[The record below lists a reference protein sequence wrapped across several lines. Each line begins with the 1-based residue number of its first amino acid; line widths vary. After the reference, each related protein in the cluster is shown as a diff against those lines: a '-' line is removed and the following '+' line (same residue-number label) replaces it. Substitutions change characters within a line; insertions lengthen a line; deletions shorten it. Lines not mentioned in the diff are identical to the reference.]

1 MLRLRR
7 TTLAPEERRVVDK
20 AEQWTLDP
28 AGGVRRMA
36 VPVERRRAACLPRPW
51 WECVARMGLAAE
63 WLFGRAQDVEWAI
76 ADRQVWLL
84 QSRPITGLDPA
95 IALVPPFP
103 VEWESDAERRR
114 PWMLLPSARGD
125 LPPPLQQDYDAAAV
139 GSWTDAS
146 LTGGGVRFTPAR
158 MCHGRGYTARTD
170 GDLHDGDRRV
180 RAAALADL
188 AARLRAAGVTFWE
201 YWGPEVVAAVER
213 LRVFLW
219 TVDEAG
225 DGALAEKVDDAFGL
239 LRRHWGVHALLSD
252 GADLL
257 LAPYYAAYAAG
268 TGRAGGTA
276 RAD

>member
-1 MLRLRR
+1 
-7 TTLAPEERRVVDK
+7 
-20 AEQWTLDP
+20 
-28 AGGVRRMA
+28 
-36 VPVERRRAACLPRPW
+36 
-51 WECVARMGLAAE
+51 
-63 WLFGRAQDVEWAI
+63 
-76 ADRQVWLL
+76 
-84 QSRPITGLDPA
+84 
-95 IALVPPFP
+95 
-103 VEWESDAERRR
+103 
-114 PWMLLPSARGD
+114 GD

-257 LAPYYAAYAAG
+257 LAPYYAAYAAV

-276 RAD
+276 RADATALLAGEDTAFTRLVDALSSLAGLARAEPAVASLVTTCSPDALGRLEALSAAAAFRDAFAAFLAEYGERTGSGFGSRTGLATPTWREDPLLVLRCLAPYLDPAAEPPQAAR